1 MALADVR
8 GARRSF
14 FYSSGTRPAVVA
26 SSGAPVSGRAACDSA
41 TEALAGPRIR
51 RRPGDG
57 PAARFGETARR
68 ANPGSMPPSATGGE
82 AGLSASSTRSLAG
95 EGAWEGLGLLAG
107 SSITDI
113 ATLLTL
119 FCTQC
124 GPGNWA
130 AVLRQELPGLTDADI
145 TWLCGLTEEM
155 EPFEPQP
162 SRATLHLSDILDG
175 SSHEFSGSCTVDAS
189 RLCSF

>member
-1 MALADVR
+1 MSHSSFIHGSRQSPVVARSSAPASAPALVHFCEVRAMALADVR

-82 AGLSASSTRSLAG
+82 AGPSASSTRSLAG
-95 EGAWEGLGLLAG
+95 EGAWEGLGTASGIQHHGHCDTTYLVLYTVRSRQLGSFATTGAAG
-107 SSITDI
+107 
-113 ATLLTL
+113 
-119 FCTQC
+119 
-124 GPGNWA
+124 
-130 AVLRQELPGLTDADI
+130 V
-145 TWLCGLTEEM
+145 
-155 EPFEPQP
+155 
-162 SRATLHLSDILDG
+162 DG
-175 SSHEFSGSCTVDAS
+175 
-189 RLCSF
+189 R